1 MVWKHRLLLVAM
13 WIGLTS
19 AAVVG
24 LRLWPNVY
32 RSETLIL
39 VDSQKI
45 PEQFVNST
53 VSSELQ
59 DRLATLSQQI
69 LSSTRLQKIID
80 TFHLYE
86 KKQVT
91 HTREEIL
98 VKMRKDINI
107 TLEKGWAKD
116 RPGAF
121 RISYEAPTAQ
131 VAADVANQL
140 GSLFVEENLR
150 AREVQAQGTSE
161 FFRNQLAEAKKTLDE
176 LEEKV
181 SKYKLQ
187 HNGELPQQEPTLIST
202 LTRVQIELEGNQ
214 NALNRAE
221 QQKTMLESAVT
232 VAEVSEGSLKRLVD
246 ELGVRRADGP
256 RALPAI
262 SQIKQ
267 DRELVQ
273 AQLDQLRLKY
283 QEEHPTI
290 KVLKAQLE
298 YFQRLEGK
306 STEKLAESQFGVPD
320 EGAQERKFSSLSPES
335 QRALSQERERVATLK
350 SQLDVARKEVSIR
363 QEEHQQILQKIAGYQ
378 TRLESLPLREQE
390 LAGVTRDYEISK
402 AHYMSL
408 LNKIYAVDMA
418 ADMERRQ
425 KAERFTVLDPA
436 RLPEKPVAPNRPL
449 LGAVS
454 CLAALA
460 FSTMLVL
467 GLELKKNVLLG
478 DWELPANIPILG
490 RVPIVAVGELARG
503 KGQSQSRLRTALV
516 SSGCLLGFAV
526 LVATGI
532 HFWVRI

>member
-1 MVWKHRLLLVAM
+1 
-13 WIGLTS
+13 
-19 AAVVG
+19 
-24 LRLWPNVY
+24 
-32 RSETLIL
+32 
-39 VDSQKI
+39 
-45 PEQFVNST
+45 
-53 VSSELQ
+53 
-59 DRLATLSQQI
+59 
-69 LSSTRLQKIID
+69 
-80 TFHLYE
+80 
-86 KKQVT
+86 
-91 HTREEIL
+91 
-98 VKMRKDINI
+98 
-107 TLEKGWAKD
+107 
-116 RPGAF
+116 
-121 RISYEAPTAQ
+121 

-267 DRELVQ
+267 DREVVQ

-363 QEEHQQILQKIAGYQ
+363 QEEHQQNVAEDRGLPDQ
-378 TRLESLPLREQE
+378 T
-390 LAGVTRDYEISK
+390 
-402 AHYMSL
+402 
-408 LNKIYAVDMA
+408 
-418 ADMERRQ
+418 
-425 KAERFTVLDPA
+425 
-436 RLPEKPVAPNRPL
+436 
-449 LGAVS
+449 
-454 CLAALA
+454 
-460 FSTMLVL
+460 
-467 GLELKKNVLLG
+467 
-478 DWELPANIPILG
+478 
-490 RVPIVAVGELARG
+490 
-503 KGQSQSRLRTALV
+503 
-516 SSGCLLGFAV
+516 
-526 LVATGI
+526 
-532 HFWVRI
+532 